1 MIEELIEPIPH
12 GDLCLRFTDEAEAT
26 AALTDYTGSI
36 DIIGTIYKPT
46 GVMLET
52 DEGEV
57 PEMAAVDGWH
67 VNTRGPMPA
76 ELLTFSVQPQHPVR
90 VWA

>member
-1 MIEELIEPIPH
+1 MIDDIDIPY
-12 GDLCLRFTDEAEAT
+12 GDMYLRFTDEAEAT

-36 DIIGTIYKPT
+36 DIIGVIYKPT
-46 GVMLET
+46 GVMIET

-67 VNTRGPMPA
+67 VNTRGPMLEALLPHSVEPA
-76 ELLTFSVQPQHPVR
+76 HPVR